1 MNIDSLCNVKSNPNL
16 PRISPGDTVK
26 VSFKVKEATRE
37 RLQTFPGLVIKIRKG
52 RGGGNFTVRR
62 VTSGIGVEHTFP
74 MASPLLNKVEV
85 VRHGKVRRAKLYYMR
100 ELSAKEARLKE
111 RREKIDESAIAV
123 EPAET
128 AEEEK
133 APEAVVAP
141 EQTTAETMEAPEAV
155 AAAEPVETAEEEKAP
170 DAVDITEQVAAETA
184 EAPEAVAAAEPVE
197 AAEEVKAPEAVDTSE
212 QVDATEPA
220 SAPETEKD

>member
-1 MNIDSLCNVKSNPNL
+1 MNIDSLCKVKSNPNL

-37 RLQTFPGLVIKIRKG
+37 RLQTFPGLVIKVRKG

-100 ELSAKEARLKE
+100 QLSTKEARLKE
-111 RREKIDESAIAV
+111 RREKFDESAVVAV
-123 EPAET
+123 PVET
-128 AEEEK
+128 VEEVE
-133 APEAVVAP
+133 APEAVVATEQVDTP
-141 EQTTAETMEAPEAV
+141 EAAEVSEQVDVAEQAEAVETMEAPEAV
-155 AAAEPVETAEEEKAP
+155 A
-170 DAVDITEQVAAETA
+170 D
-184 EAPEAVAAAEPVE
+184 
-197 AAEEVKAPEAVDTSE
+197 EEVKAPEAVDTSE
-212 QVDATEPA
+212 PAEASEPA
-220 SAPETEKD
+220 SAPETDKD